1 MGEKN
6 KVINFVYPAMFAALI
21 SVLGLIS
28 IPLPFSP
35 VPVTGQSLGVMLAG
49 SSLTVRQAGASVL
62 TFILLGAVGV
72 PVFAGMTGGLG
83 IVLGPRGGYLLG
95 YLVGA
100 IVIALLVRQNS
111 SFWRLIA
118 ANLVGGILIVY
129 LFGVTW
135 LSTVTGMGLEKAVMA
150 GALPFIP
157 GDLLKVFATAFIG
170 TAVNKRLGNREAAL

>member
-6 KVINFVYPAMFAALI
+6 KVVNFVYPAMFAALI

-49 SSLTVRQAGASVL
+49 SSLTVRQAGSSVL
-62 TFILLGAVGV
+62 TFIMLGAVGV

-100 IVIALLVRQNS
+100 IVIALLVRQS
-111 SFWRLIA
+111 GSFWRLIG
-118 ANLVGGILIVY
+118 ANLFGGIFIVY
-129 LFGVTW
+129 LFGVIW
-135 LSTVTGMGLEKAVMA
+135 LSFVTGMGLEKAITA

-157 GDLLKVFATAFIG
+157 GDILKVVATVFIG
-170 TAVNKRLGNREAAL
+170 SAVNKRLGKRAAAL